1 MGLVAD
7 WEEGF
12 GEADA
17 ILRGRDGL
25 PGVMGEA
32 LTTLMTWARDGLG
45 LKRIGLRVR
54 SDNPQAVRVRSSIH
68 MRWSGGSGSG
78 R

>member
-45 LKRIGLRVR
+45 LKHIGL
-54 SDNPQAVRVRSSIH
+54 RVRSSIH
-68 MRWSGGSGSG
+68 MTWSGGSGSG